1 MRIKITAKNIVWDT
15 DGEEVK
21 LPKSASYE
29 IEVSAKDLAHNPMIC
44 SIDNL
49 EATMSDWLSDT
60 YGWCV
65 KNYELSFVEVPSV
78 THAAAM
84 KFLKAEAKEILE
96 KAIAKHKKFKADIE
110 KHNFYTD
117 PTKFRAIQANWM
129 KWIVK
134 NVGSK
139 GFEIS
144 FNQKTGEPLNIS
156 ATALC

>member
-15 DGEEVK
+15 DGENVK
-21 LPKSASYE
+21 LPKSFSFE
-29 IEVSAKDLAHNPMIC
+29 IDITADDVLSNRGIC
-44 SIDNL
+44 FDDI
-49 EATMSDWLSDT
+49 EATASTKLSDT
-60 YGWCV
+60 FGWCV
-65 KNYELSFVEVPSV
+65 NSFDISYKEIPIV

-84 KFLKAEAKEILE
+84 KFLKAEAAKILE

-110 KHNFYTD
+110 KHNFDKD